1 MSAWGTELCIVHDS
15 TIPMPEEYELKN
27 SSKVP
32 KIQRVLPLAT
42 REIFRVG
49 LGAVGFQLG
58 LTGPS
63 GVAGKAAGCVDLTIV
78 DDCCVL
84 LLLPVADPFC
94 ELAEERPF
102 NVVDLR
108 ATSRA
113 PGTPFDVEFPFGLG
127 YETIINTS
135 RKTSLETSRS
145 CKKKIVLKEHNI
157 TLITYMIEPRGLDT
171 VCCAPD
177 NRTR

>member
-15 TIPMPEEYELKN
+15 TI
-27 SSKVP
+27 
-32 KIQRVLPLAT
+32 PLAT

-113 PGTPFDVEFPFGLG
+113 PGTPFDVEFPFG
-127 YETIINTS
+127 
-135 RKTSLETSRS
+135 
-145 CKKKIVLKEHNI
+145 
-157 TLITYMIEPRGLDT
+157 MIEPRGLDT